1 LLSGGI
7 HLNAPKTIELLHR
20 CCTDIGFFE
29 VTVLL
34 RYAVIVLF
42 LLRTAQGLA
51 GLDQK
56 TIRLQEVKEL
66 V

>member
-1 LLSGGI
+1 VQRFCSFVV
-7 HLNAPKTIELLHR
+7 
-20 CCTDIGFFE
+20 FFE

-42 LLRTAQGLA
+42 LLRTAQGFAEFQAKILF
-51 GLDQK
+51 
-56 TIRLQEVKEL
+56 QEVKEL